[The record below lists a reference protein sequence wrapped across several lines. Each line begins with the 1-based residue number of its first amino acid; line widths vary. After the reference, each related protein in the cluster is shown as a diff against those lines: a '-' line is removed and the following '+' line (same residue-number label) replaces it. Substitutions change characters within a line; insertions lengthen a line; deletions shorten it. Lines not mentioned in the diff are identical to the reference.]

1 MRSTATAINF
11 KCRNGKLHVFVVS
24 ISSLQGDMFIYPAA
38 LRLMSTAELVIV
50 QAIYHFNGN
59 TSSYVK
65 REEVLVQRLYRLL
78 FLDHE
83 VDSDSCGNNVR
94 IPLRQTPRLCSLNT
108 ALHHPTTTLPS
119 PIDRKEAH
127 YKIII
132 LLTQGYYHWEPV

>member
-1 MRSTATAINF
+1 
-11 KCRNGKLHVFVVS
+11 
-24 ISSLQGDMFIYPAA
+24 MFICPAA

-50 QAIYHFNGN
+50 QAIDHFDGN

-65 REEVLVQRLYRLL
+65 REEVLIQRLYRLL
-78 FLDHE
+78 LLDHE
-83 VDSDSCGNNVR
+83 VDSCGNNVR
-94 IPLRQTPRLCSLNT
+94 IALRQSPRLCSLNT